1 MQSYLRGIV
10 ARCGEGAGRVASSR
24 EGYMGNEARGE
35 ACRGRTEMK
44 LTWGAQVGRRA
55 RDKTARERERGARGI
70 WGPVRVRFRGGR
82 RPVARSVGRS
92 VVRSGRGT
100 WRGESIRTGTEY
112 GAVHAQPP
120 RRAHLVRLEAI
131 PPTREREEVEEPAKS
146 RSTRHC
152 AFELRG
158 RVTVSIYVS
167 SVYRELFV
175 AIRAI
180 GAFRFSFSPNRDLKL
195 VSGEKYHVIARRS
208 RQDT

>member
-1 MQSYLRGIV
+1 MQSYFRGIV

-24 EGYMGNEARGE
+24 EEYMGNEGRSVPGKNGDETYLGRESWTASERRNARE
-35 ACRGRTEMK
+35 
-44 LTWGAQVGRRA
+44 RRA
-55 RDKTARERERGARGI
+55 RGT

-92 VVRSGRGT
+92 VGRSGRGT

-167 SVYRELFV
+167 HTSRIVRRDRV
-175 AIRAI
+175 I
-180 GAFRFSFSPNRDLKL
+180 GAFRFSF
-195 VSGEKYHVIARRS
+195 
-208 RQDT
+208 RQTET